1 MMDKS
6 LICLLLAVV
15 LLSVPVFSSSDGPFI
30 VAHKKASLNRLKTG
44 AERVSVS
51 VDIYNQGSA
60 YAFLLYIL
68 SCTKKFSNFSF
79 YPLFNVGRLC
89 SLLRA
94 CLICFYIGYIDI
106 SSYWDLLLEH
116 SS

>member
-1 MMDKS
+1 MDKS
-6 LICLLLAVV
+6 LICLLLVVV

-60 YAFLLYIL
+60 YAFLL

-79 YPLFNVGRLC
+79 YPLFNGWSTMQFASC
-89 SLLRA
+89 LL
-94 CLICFYIGYIDI
+94 
-106 SSYWDLLLEH
+106 DLLLH
-116 SS
+116 RLY